1 MTIRRGKLFV
11 ELPFYRHPFA
21 AERVFFTSLSLPTV
35 PAGAAQKFGNP
46 RVIASACSTALME
59 LPSFHDVDFKSLQKF
74 SAASRSWVASLRF
87 GGYGIE
93 LQTHAN
99 LAHVENKLSYLL
111 RSRWAKFS

>member
-1 MTIRRGKLFV
+1 LWSCLSTDIHLQ
-11 ELPFYRHPFA
+11 L
-21 AERVFFTSLSLPTV
+21 RVFFTSLSLPTV

-59 LPSFHDVDFKSLQKF
+59 L
-74 SAASRSWVASLRF
+74 RSWVASLRF